1 MNKIAAY
8 SPYPVYTRAEKI
20 ADGAIHVAGVMMA
33 LMAVPVLVTLV
44 AVWHG
49 TAGVITAT
57 VIYGLS
63 LIAMKGIS
71 ACYHMSAPSP
81 FKEIL
86 RRFDHSA
93 IYLLIAGTYTPFG
106 VLVGGAAGFW
116 TLVGIW
122 TCAAAGISLQVLAP
136 RKLEWLGL
144 ALYLGMGWA
153 ILLFGWPMLI
163 ALSTATITLV
173 AIGGLTYTIGVG
185 FHLAKRMPF
194 HNAIWHGMVLAAS
207 GVFYAAVIVET
218 YLRA

>member
-1 MNKIAAY
+1 MNEVAPLHAFPTY
-8 SPYPVYTRAEKI
+8 SRAERV
-20 ADGAIHVAGVMMA
+20 ADAAVHITGVTA
-33 LMAVPVLVTLV
+33 SLMAVPVLVTLV

-63 LIAMKGIS
+63 LIAMKAVS
-71 ACYHMSAPSP
+71 AFYHMSTPSP
-81 FKEIL
+81 FKEAL

-122 TCAAAGISLQVLAP
+122 TAAAAGVSLKFLAP
-136 RKLEWLGL
+136 RRLEWLAL
-144 ALYLGMGWA
+144 TLYLGMGWA
-153 ILLFGWPMLI
+153 ILGFGWPMLI
-163 ALSTATITLV
+163 ELSTATITLV

-185 FHLAKRMPF
+185 FHLAKRLPF
-194 HNAIWHGMVLAAS
+194 HNAIWHGLVLAAS
-207 GVFYAAVIVET
+207 AVFYAAVIVET

>member
-1 MNKIAAY
+1 MNEVA
-8 SPYPVYTRAEKI
+8 PYCPFPVYSRAEKI
-20 ADGAIHVAGVMMA
+20 ADGAVHIAGVMMA

-49 TAGVITAT
+49 TAGVVTAT

-63 LIAMKGIS
+63 LISMMAVS

-81 FKEIL
+81 LKEIL
-86 RRFDHSA
+86 RRMDHSA

-122 TCAAAGISLQVLAP
+122 TCAAAGISLKVLAP
-136 RKLEWLGL
+136 RRLECFAL

-153 ILLFGWPMLI
+153 ILLFGWPMLS
-163 ALSTATITLV
+163 ALSSATVTLI

-207 GVFYAAVIVET
+207 GVFSAAVIVET
-218 YLRA
+218 FLRA